1 MSLQR
6 TPPQATLTGGS
17 GGGSGSLP
25 NLITYEED
33 SIDYVNTRKRKE
45 RCEQEEYK
53 NDIASLRADIM
64 IYFKEM
70 SKTQNENLKIIREEM
85 REIKDEIKAIKS
97 VTENFTQQL
106 KEVND
111 DIKNIKLNNTA
122 TQEKICHLEKEIS
135 QLKTKDN
142 SDNLMA
148 ESPLLKCENLIQ
160 ELKDRSDREKN
171 IIITGI
177 PEKTDKHF
185 NVRRIHD
192 IEEFT
197 KLATSVIVD
206 CPKPVKSMRLGKYV
220 PGKNRPLKISF
231 NKNDTPKLLLQNR
244 AKFPDTVKI
253 YSDQTPTQKQYL
265 QSVKEE
271 LKRRLDEGEKDLII
285 KYIKG
290 IPSIIETKTNQKN

>member
-33 SIDYVNTRKRKE
+33 SIDYINTRKRKE

-70 SKTQNENLKIIREEM
+70 SNTQNENLKIIREEM

-97 VTENFTQQL
+97 VTENFTEQL

-111 DIKNIKLNNTA
+111 DIKNIKLNNTT

-135 QLKTKDN
+135 HLKTKVN

-148 ESPLLKCENLIQ
+148 KSPLLKCENLIQ

-206 CPKPVKSMRLGKYV
+206 CKYV

-244 AKFPDTVKI
+244 AKFPDTVNI

-271 LKRRLDEGEKDLII
+271 LKKRLDEGEKDLII

-290 IPSIIETKTNQKN
+290 IPSIIETKPNQKN

>member
-33 SIDYVNTRKRKE
+33 SIDYINTRKRKE
-45 RCEQEEYK
+45 RCDQEEYK

-135 QLKTKDN
+135 QLKTKDS
-142 SDNLMA
+142 SDNLIA

-197 KLATSVIVD
+197 KLATSVI
-206 CPKPVKSMRLGKYV
+206 YV